1 MPQPILI
8 RIHKKTLVPTKR
20 RIKHHTR
27 SDWKIKGK
35 IDYEDS
41 EQIFFVLGG
50 LIKTDAQFAKA
61 LFDDFGPGEYMCI
74 YWRKGMKGFRN
85 FINLKCFEDGY
96 FQQTK
101 PSVYKSSNKPKG
113 PYPYLASIPQ
123 RYKIHE
129 YESYKN
135 RVDRGESVD
144 EGEMGFW

>member
-1 MPQPILI
+1 
-8 RIHKKTLVPTKR
+8 VPTKR
-20 RIKHHTR
+20 RIKHHSR

-74 YWRKGMKGFRN
+74 YWKKGMKGFRN

-96 FQQTK
+96 FMQIK

-113 PYPYLASIPQ
+113 PYPYLASIQQ

-129 YESYKN
+129 FEEYESRDYK
-135 RVDRGESVD
+135 DESVD
-144 EGEMGFW
+144 GGQGFW